1 MGVVAGV
8 QRYLCHTCGV
18 SFRNNRKPSRRR
30 SALWRA
36 FLQNRAVVSQ
46 LAEHYGRSVHWIRKE
61 LRAYELPKPVIIPGK
76 IVAIMD
82 CMFFRHSSGYL
93 VVRDAYNGSNVY
105 WSEIQSETIDEYR
118 CARDTLEG
126 QGFSL
131 KAVVIDGRPGVRKL
145 FADLPVQM
153 CNFHQ
158 KAIITRYL
166 TRRPKLEAGK
176 ELREIVHVLCNTNE
190 RMFENAIYEWHEKWK
205 EFLKE
210 RTVQPV
216 TGRWHY
222 THKRLRS
229 AYHSL
234 RSNLPY
240 LFTYQKY
247 PELNI
252 PNTTNSLDGSFAHL
266 KGLIQIHR
274 GLKIDLKRK
283 LVLSILQN
291 RHRKK

>member
-8 QRYLCHTCGV
+8 QRYLCHVCGR
-18 SFRNNRKPSRRR
+18 SFRNARKLSRRR
-30 SALWRA
+30 SALWKA
-36 FLQNRAVVSQ
+36 FLTNRSIVSE
-46 LAEHYGRSVHWIRKE
+46 LAANSGRSVHWVRKE
-61 LRAYELPKPVIIPGK
+61 LRAYELPKPLIIPDK
-76 IVAIMD
+76 IVAIID
-82 CMFFRHSSGYL
+82 CVFFKRSRGYL
-93 VVRDAYNGSNVY
+93 VGRNAHNGTNVY
-105 WSEIQSETIDEYR
+105 WSEIESETINEYQ

-131 KAVVIDGRPGVRKL
+131 NAVVIDGRPGIRRL

-153 CNFHQ
+153 CQFHQ

-176 ELREIVHVLCNTNE
+176 ELREIVHVLCNSNE
-190 RMFENAIYEWHEKWK
+190 QTFADAIDAWRQKWN

-210 RTVQPV
+210 RTVDPV
-216 TGRWHY
+216 TRRWHY

-240 LFTYQKY
+240 LFTYQKH

-252 PNTTNSLDGSFAHL
+252 PNTTNSLDGTFAHL

-283 LVLSILQN
+283 LILSILQN

>member
-1 MGVVAGV
+1 MK
-8 QRYLCHTCGV
+8 L
-18 SFRNNRKPSRRR
+18 
-30 SALWRA
+30 
-36 FLQNRAVVSQ
+36 
-46 LAEHYGRSVHWIRKE
+46 LATRYGRSVHWIRKE
-61 LRAYELPKPVIIPGK
+61 LRLYKLPKHIVIPDK

-82 CMFFRHSSGYL
+82 CVFFRRSSGYL
-93 VVRDAYNGSNVY
+93 VVRNAHSSSNVY
-105 WSEIQSETIDEYR
+105 WSEIERETIYEYQ

-131 KAVVIDGRPGVRKL
+131 KTVVIDGRPGVKKV

-153 CNFHQ
+153 CHFHQ

-176 ELREIVHVLCNTNE
+176 ELREIVHALCKTNE
-190 RMFENAIYEWHEKWK
+190 QMFTDAIDKWHEKWNG
-205 EFLKE
+205 FLKE
-210 RTVQPV
+210 RTVDPI

-229 AYHSL
+229 AYRSL

-252 PNTTNSLDGSFAHL
+252 PNTTNSLDGAFAHL
-266 KGLIQIHR
+266 KGLLQIHR
-274 GLKIDLKRK
+274 GLKPDLKNK
-283 LVLSILQN
+283 IALEILQN
-291 RHRKK
+291 RPTNL

>member
-8 QRYLCHTCGV
+8 QRYLCHACGR
-18 SFRNNRKPSRRR
+18 SFRNTRKPSRRR

-36 FLQNRAVVSQ
+36 FLRKRSIVSE
-46 LAEHYGRSVHWIRKE
+46 LAEDYGRSVHWIRKE
-61 LRAYELPKPVIIPGK
+61 LRAYELSNPIVIPDK
-76 IVAIMD
+76 IVAIID
-82 CMFFRHSSGYL
+82 CVFFKRSSGYL
-93 VVRDAYNGSNVY
+93 VVRDAHTGSNVY
-105 WSEIQSETIDEYR
+105 WSEIESETINEYQ
-118 CARDTLEG
+118 CARDTLQG

-153 CNFHQ
+153 CQFHQ

-176 ELREIVHVLCNTNE
+176 ELREIVHVLCNSNE
-190 RMFENAIYEWHEKWK
+190 QTFADAIDEWHEKWN

-210 RTVQPV
+210 RTVESV

-240 LFTYQKY
+240 LFTYQKH
-247 PELNI
+247 PELDI
-252 PNTTNSLDGSFAHL
+252 PNTTNSLDGTFAHL

-283 LVLSILQN
+283 LILSILQN

>member
-8 QRYLCHTCGV
+8 QRYLCHACGR
-18 SFRNNRKPSRRR
+18 SFRNVRKPSRRR
-30 SALWRA
+30 SGLWKD
-36 FLQNRAVVSQ
+36 FLTNRSIVCQ
-46 LAEHYGRSVHWIRKE
+46 LAQDYGRSVHWIRKE
-61 LRAYELPKPVIIPGK
+61 LRAYELPKPLIIPDK
-76 IVAIMD
+76 IVAIID
-82 CMFFRHSSGYL
+82 CVFFKRSSGYL
-93 VVRDAYNGSNVY
+93 VVRDAHNGNNVY
-105 WSEIQSETIDEYR
+105 WSEIESETINEYQ

-126 QGFSL
+126 QGFAL
-131 KAVVIDGRPGVRKL
+131 KAVVIEGRPGVRKL
-145 FADLPVQM
+145 FSDLPVQM
-153 CNFHQ
+153 CQFHQ

-176 ELREIVHVLCNTNE
+176 ELREIVHTLCNSNE
-190 RMFENAIYEWHEKWK
+190 QTFTDVINAWHQKWN

-210 RTVQPV
+210 RTVEPV
-216 TGRWHY
+216 TRRWHY

-240 LFTYQKY
+240 LFTYQKH

-252 PNTTNSLDGSFAHL
+252 PNTTNSLDGAFAHL

-283 LVLSILQN
+283 LILSILQN

>member
-8 QRYLCHTCGV
+8 QRYLCHACGR
-18 SFRNNRKPSRRR
+18 SFRNTRKPSRRR
-30 SALWRA
+30 SALWRD
-36 FLQNRAVVSQ
+36 FLQNRSIVSQ
-46 LAEHYGRSVHWIRKE
+46 LAKDYGRSVHWIRKE
-61 LRAYELPKPVIIPGK
+61 LRAYELPKPVIVPDK

-82 CMFFRHSSGYL
+82 CVFFKRSSGYL
-93 VVRDAYNGSNVY
+93 VVRNAHNSSNVY
-105 WSEIQSETIDEYR
+105 WSEIESETINEYQ
-118 CARDTLEG
+118 CARNTLEG

-131 KAVVIDGRPGVRKL
+131 KAIVIDGRPGVRKL
-145 FADLPVQM
+145 FDDLPVQM
-153 CNFHQ
+153 CHFHQ

-166 TRRPKLEAGK
+166 TRRPKLEASK

-190 RMFENAIYEWHEKWK
+190 QMFTYAIDEWHEKWN

-210 RTVQPV
+210 RTVEPV

-266 KGLIQIHR
+266 KGLIQVHR

-283 LVLSILQN
+283 LILSILQN

>member
-1 MGVVAGV
+1 MGIVAGV
-8 QRYLCHTCGV
+8 QRYLCHACGR
-18 SFRNNRKPSRRR
+18 SFRNTRKPSRLR
-30 SALWRA
+30 SALWRD
-36 FLQNRAVVSQ
+36 FLQNRSIVSQ
-46 LAEHYGRSVHWIRKE
+46 LAEQYGRSVHWIRKE
-61 LRAYELPKPVIIPGK
+61 LRAYELPKPTVTPDT
-76 IVAIMD
+76 IVAIID
-82 CMFFRHSSGYL
+82 CVFFNRSSGYL
-93 VVRDAYNGSNVY
+93 VVRDVHNGSNVY
-105 WSEIQSETIDEYR
+105 WREIESETIYEYQR
-118 CARDTLEG
+118 ARETLEE

-153 CNFHQ
+153 CHFHQ

-190 RMFENAIYEWHEKWK
+190 RTFAAVIDEWHEKWN

-210 RTVQPV
+210 RTVEPL

-234 RSNLPY
+234 RLNLPY

>member
-1 MGVVAGV
+1 V
-8 QRYLCHTCGV
+8 
-18 SFRNNRKPSRRR
+18 FFNR
-30 SALWRA
+30 
-36 FLQNRAVVSQ
+36 
-46 LAEHYGRSVHWIRKE
+46 
-61 LRAYELPKPVIIPGK
+61 
-76 IVAIMD
+76 
-82 CMFFRHSSGYL
+82 SSGYL
-93 VVRDAYNGSNVY
+93 VVRDVHNSSNVY
-105 WSEIQSETIDEYR
+105 WSEIESETIYEYQR
-118 CARDTLEG
+118 ARETLEG

-153 CNFHQ
+153 CHFHQ

-190 RMFENAIYEWHEKWK
+190 RTFAAVIDQWHEKWN
-205 EFLKE
+205 EYLKE
-210 RTVQPV
+210 RTVEPL

-234 RSNLPY
+234 RLNLPY

-252 PNTTNSLDGSFAHL
+252 PNTTNSLDGSLHT
-266 KGLIQIHR
+266 
-274 GLKIDLKRK
+274 
-283 LVLSILQN
+283 
-291 RHRKK
+291 

>member
-1 MGVVAGV
+1 MGVVSCV
-8 QRYLCHTCGV
+8 QRYLCHACGR
-18 SFRNNRKPSRRR
+18 SFRNTRKPSRRR

-36 FLQNRAVVSQ
+36 FLQNRSIVSQ
-46 LAEHYGRSVHWIRKE
+46 LAEDYGRSVHWIRKE
-61 LRAYELPKPVIIPGK
+61 LRAYELPTPIVIPDK
-76 IVAIMD
+76 IVAIID
-82 CMFFRHSSGYL
+82 CVFFKRSSGYL
-93 VVRDAYNGSNVY
+93 VVRDPHNGSNVY
-105 WSEIQSETIDEYR
+105 WSEIESETIKEYQ

-153 CNFHQ
+153 CQFHQ

-176 ELREIVHVLCNTNE
+176 ELREIVHVLCNSNE
-190 RMFENAIYEWHEKWK
+190 QTFADAIDDWHKKWN

-210 RTVQPV
+210 RTVESI

-234 RSNLPY
+234 RANLLY

-252 PNTTNSLDGSFAHL
+252 PNTTNSLDGTFAHL

-283 LVLSILQN
+283 LILSILQN

>member
-8 QRYLCHTCGV
+8 QRYLCHACGR
-18 SFRNNRKPSRRR
+18 SFRNTRKPSRRR
-30 SALWRA
+30 SALWGA
-36 FLQNRAVVSQ
+36 FLKNRSIVSQ
-46 LAEHYGRSVHWIRKE
+46 LAEYHGRSIHWIRKE
-61 LRAYELPKPVIIPGK
+61 LRAYELPKPLIIPDK
-76 IVAIMD
+76 IVAIID
-82 CMFFRHSSGYL
+82 CVFFKRSRGYL
-93 VVRDAYNGSNVY
+93 VVRDAHNGSNVY
-105 WSEIQSETIDEYR
+105 WSEIESETINEYQ

-153 CNFHQ
+153 CQFHQ

-176 ELREIVHVLCNTNE
+176 ELREIVHVLCNSNE
-190 RMFENAIYEWHEKWK
+190 QSFADAIDAWHQKWN

-210 RTVQPV
+210 RTVESV
-216 TGRWHY
+216 TRRWHY

-240 LFTYQKY
+240 LFTYQKH

-283 LVLSILQN
+283 LILSILQN

>member
-1 MGVVAGV
+1 
-8 QRYLCHTCGV
+8 
-18 SFRNNRKPSRRR
+18 
-30 SALWRA
+30 
-36 FLQNRAVVSQ
+36 
-46 LAEHYGRSVHWIRKE
+46 
-61 LRAYELPKPVIIPGK
+61 
-76 IVAIMD
+76 MD
-82 CMFFRHSSGYL
+82 CVFFKRSRGYI
-93 VVRDAYNGSNVY
+93 VVRDAHNGNNVY
-105 WSEIQSETIDEYR
+105 WSEIESETINEYQ

-126 QGFSL
+126 QGFVL

-145 FADLPVQM
+145 FSDLPVQM
-153 CNFHQ
+153 CQFHQ

-176 ELREIVHVLCNTNE
+176 ELREIVHVLCNSNE
-190 RMFENAIYEWHEKWK
+190 QTFTDAIDTWHQKWN

-210 RTVQPV
+210 RTVEPV
-216 TGRWHY
+216 TRRWHY

-240 LFTYQKY
+240 LFTYQKH

-266 KGLIQIHR
+266 KGLTQIHR
-274 GLKIDLKRK
+274 GLKMDLKRK
-283 LVLSILQN
+283 LILSILQN